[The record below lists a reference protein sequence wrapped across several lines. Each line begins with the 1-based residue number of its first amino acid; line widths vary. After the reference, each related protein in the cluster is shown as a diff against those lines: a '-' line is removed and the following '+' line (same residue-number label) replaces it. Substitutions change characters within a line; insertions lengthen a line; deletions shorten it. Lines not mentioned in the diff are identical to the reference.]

1 MNVLRLVRL
10 PRCQHGF
17 EGGLANRDAAACEL
31 GMGAM
36 AAGTSVR
43 RRPLMDRRTLATS
56 HISQGDHGTS
66 QFMSPPRAHVVRVKA
81 LCKSARSIIRLY
93 TPTGTDDWRVI
104 SCPFHLRLN
113 LIMSFPWHATAN
125 TNSQPRSHTALRTAG
140 HRTARGFLRFRV
152 CRVTA
157 APVLRT
163 QTYHTSQPDQRP
175 STCKFSLGCRR
186 TCLM

>member
-17 EGGLANRDAAACEL
+17 EGGLANSDAAAGEL
-31 GMGAM
+31 GMGTM

-43 RRPLMDRRTLATS
+43 RRPLMDRRTFATS
-56 HISQGDHGTS
+56 HISQGGHGTS

-93 TPTGTDDWRVI
+93 THTSTDDWRVI

-113 LIMSFPWHATAN
+113 LIMSFPRHATAN
-125 TNSQPRSHTALRTAG
+125 TNSQPRSHTGHCTPDSAPRATALRTYFDAQ
-140 HRTARGFLRFRV
+140 HLRMY
-152 CRVTA
+152 
-157 APVLRT
+157 T
-163 QTYHTSQPDQRP
+163 Q
-175 STCKFSLGCRR
+175 
-186 TCLM
+186 